1 MSISTAIRQSRRSPS
16 VGYLQEDMSLS
27 LKFFTK
33 LLVGAV
39 GRLPI
44 VSAIA
49 WHPSVHGRL
58 AKMPGAHVLLGNGW
72 NRIHPF
78 DRAHGTDTSGCVPVE
93 ELYFSDAARVHA
105 NCYGGSQPSILRR
118 ALAALPSVNSYTFL
132 DLGCGKGR
140 ALLVASELPFRDIVG
155 VELSAPLAA
164 IARRNA
170 AIIAHGDPQ
179 RTVVRIAE
187 TDAST
192 FPIPAGDVVL
202 FMYHPFGAELVAKV
216 VQAVEAALV
225 TERRSIF
232 IIYYNPVAGHVFD
245 VSQQLMRRFARM
257 LPYAAEERGY
267 GPDLEDPVVIWQG
280 GTAPCPTEPAD
291 AKILVVRDDRA
302 LVLEEPYGGNIT
314 QSTAAVR

>member
-1 MSISTAIRQSRRSPS
+1 
-16 VGYLQEDMSLS
+16 MSLS
-27 LKFFTK
+27 LKSVTK
-33 LLVGAV
+33 LLVRAI
-39 GRLPI
+39 GRP

-49 WHPSVHGRL
+49 RHPSVHGRL
-58 AKMPGAHVLLGNGW
+58 ARIPGAQVLLGNGW

-93 ELYFSDAARVHA
+93 QLDLSSAARAHA
-105 NCYGGSQPSILRR
+105 VCYGGSQPGILRR
-118 ALAALPSVNSYTFL
+118 ALAALPSVNSCTFL

-140 ALLVASELPFRDIVG
+140 ALLVAAELPFRDIVG
-155 VELSAPLAA
+155 VELSASLAA

-170 AIIAHGDPQ
+170 ALIAHRDPQ
-179 RTVVRIAE
+179 RTAIRIVEA
-187 TDAST
+187 DAST

-245 VSQQLMRRFARM
+245 ASQQLVRRFARM

-280 GTAPCPTEPAD
+280 GTAPLPTEAAD
-291 AKILVVRDDRA
+291 ARILVVRDGRA
-302 LVLEEPYGGNIT
+302 HLVEE
-314 QSTAAVR
+314 QSTAVVG